1 MYGEKEINMNIDEL
15 EKIIFYLVKQGLA
28 TLERFTDE
36 KNGAL
41 DYVAIFAKDE
51 NEFNDL
57 LMIAETVGQE
67 VDKETAKTGRTFL
80 LNKPLDTTAGVLSL
94 IKIRK
99 PDDTRLQRG
108 APDFKIPDY
117 QQFKDKYLK
126 SDGNF
131 TLMLKND
138 YEMIEIKGPDVLVYI
153 PDKTLSERM

>member
-1 MYGEKEINMNIDEL
+1 MTENEL
-15 EKIIFYLVKQGLA
+15 EKIIFYLVKQGLM

-36 KNGAL
+36 KNGVI

-57 LMIAETVGQE
+57 LSVAETVGQE
-67 VDKETAKTGRTFL
+67 IDRETAKTGKTFL

-99 PDDTRLQRG
+99 PDDIRPQRG

-117 QQFKDKYLK
+117 QQFKNRYWCR
-126 SDGNF
+126 
-131 TLMLKND
+131 
-138 YEMIEIKGPDVLVYI
+138 IRVLH
-153 PDKTLSERM
+153 